1 MRIQVS
7 FKSDKI
13 TEMLHKDMYIHGNIS
28 MNSSQNE
35 KFQAEF
41 VEKIKTHIWHSV
53 TSLQKII
60 AIYDILWKN
69 YGTARHATDDNI
81 KWHMCFAWCYV
92 SKATDTH
99 WHT

>member
-41 VEKIKTHIWHSV
+41 VEKIKTHI
-53 TSLQKII
+53 
-60 AIYDILWKN
+60 
-69 YGTARHATDDNI
+69 
-81 KWHMCFAWCYV
+81 
-92 SKATDTH
+92 
-99 WHT
+99 